1 MFVKTSQMSANEAEI
16 IPLLTTESTD
26 APKRAKRADAIAN
39 RELILATAQRLFA
52 ERGITN
58 VCMAAIAE
66 AAGVGKGTL
75 YRGFANKGEL
85 CLALLDED
93 MRVFQNQTLQALRE
107 THDQPAL
114 TRVDAF
120 LNSLVYFMEFQ
131 APLLREAQ
139 LYGILS
145 SEAAARNASPHMW
158 LPWLRTTISILLQ
171 QAQQN
176 GEADN
181 LDIPYLVDA
190 ILAPLNANLFLYQR
204 ETLGFDLERISQ
216 GFRKLV
222 VEGCKKR

>member
-1 MFVKTSQMSANEAEI
+1 MSANEAEI

-52 ERGITN
+52 ERGIAN

-139 LYGILS
+139 LYGILP
-145 SEAAARNASPHMW
+145 SEAATRNASPPMW

-222 VEGCKKR
+222 MEGCKKR